1 MNINPIS
8 NINVNLKS
16 NLQKKQINKKEDFI
30 DDNILFISDM
40 ISLGAILTVLD
51 VPAYKKGQ
59 TETSYFK
66 KNRVQIICALIMV
79 VDIILHRIN
88 SVKRNRR
95 M

>member
-8 NINVNLKS
+8 KTNVNLKS
-16 NLQKKQINKKEDFI
+16 NLQKKQINKKENFI

-59 TETSYFK
+59 NETSYFK

-88 SVKRNRR
+88 NVKRNRR